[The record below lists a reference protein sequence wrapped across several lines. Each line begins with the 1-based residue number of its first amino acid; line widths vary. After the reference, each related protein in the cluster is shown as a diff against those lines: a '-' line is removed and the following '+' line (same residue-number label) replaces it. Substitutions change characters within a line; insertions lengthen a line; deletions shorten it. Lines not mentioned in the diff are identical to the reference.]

1 MSNAS
6 KRNIFFVVIAIALA
20 ASIYGYFLWNKPHKD
35 IQNATAIKTNAVSLY
50 DIFITDSAKAKTTF
64 LNQVVEVSGIVK
76 NVSLNQDKKQIILL
90 KTSMADASINCT
102 VEESKLTVQTGDTI
116 SLKGMCI
123 GYMGGDEEMGLPG
136 DVYLIRC
143 YKTI

>member
-1 MSNAS
+1 MTNRS
-6 KRNIFFVVIAIALA
+6 KRNVFSVLIIIALA
-20 ASIYGYFLWNKPHKD
+20 AAVYAYFLWNKPHKD
-35 IQNATAIKTNAVSLY
+35 IQNATAIKTTAVTLY
-50 DIFITDSAKAKTTF
+50 NTFTTDSAKAKTTF

-76 NVSLNQDKKQIILL
+76 SVSLNQGKKQIILL

-102 VEESKLTVQTGDTI
+102 VEQSKLIVQAGDNI
-116 SLKGMCI
+116 SLKGVCI